1 MAAISRI
8 RRRPDG
14 KGVSAGWRWSREPC
28 RQRNGVTG
36 NGALSC
42 GNDRAVGRG
51 DGRGQGGAAM
61 GEWWAAA
68 VAAAGEQPPAD
79 LPAAAAEELIA
90 LWSDLGEAIRRAVG
104 RSWSVECDGLVVRIV
119 TLSRAHHGDAVA
131 VDTGAAAGQRRLS
144 GGAGVSGHRLHP
156 AVHGRDLRRGPPG
169 RDRRAARRHRP
180 PLSCPAA
187 PCPTRAGRALERR
200 FALAC
205 RSRGPRRSAGSSC
218 LLLSAGPDSA
228 PGGVRR
234 IPGYARRGAPNATRS
249 AAIQIGGSRTPPT
262 ASDRNAASRPLPS
275 MSDPIA
281 EYRRV
286 SNQRPVDR
294 TDARSSCYG

>member
-119 TLSRAHHGDAVA
+119 TLSRLP
-131 VDTGAAAGQRRLS
+131 RR
-144 GGAGVSGHRLHP
+144 
-156 AVHGRDLRRGPPG
+156 RRGSGYRRRCWPAASIRGCWSQRASPSPRRPWPRSTARAPG

-249 AAIQIGGSRTPPT
+249 AAISDLARRPQPAIVTQRLGHSR
-262 ASDRNAASRPLPS
+262 A
-275 MSDPIA
+275 
-281 EYRRV
+281 
-286 SNQRPVDR
+286 
-294 TDARSSCYG
+294 